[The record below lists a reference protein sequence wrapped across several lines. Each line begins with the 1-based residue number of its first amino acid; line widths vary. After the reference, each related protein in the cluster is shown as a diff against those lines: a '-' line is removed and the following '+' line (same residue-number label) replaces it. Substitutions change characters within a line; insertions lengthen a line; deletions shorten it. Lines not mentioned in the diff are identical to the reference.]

1 MKLNES
7 PHYFLYLGLGL
18 SLLLHLAIG
27 YPCFIKLRPHEKK
40 SPYPVTL
47 VSIQIAP
54 KAPEIQVPKPVFEN
68 PQPPP
73 VSAPQPPPKEKL
85 KSKPAVKPKPETK
98 SKTPSIAKH
107 PLADARQHKPA
118 QRQIPPDNNSRSN
131 QRHLEEE
138 AKKPVFGIT
147 PESTTQTGDPAFSVR
162 VGNTLMKGQEEAFTP
177 PEKVVHY
184 KVVPSFELS
193 SMPTYKT
200 KVEPQYPET
209 LKAAEVEGEVLLVVT
224 IDEHGKVLAVKVKR
238 SDHDL
243 FSKAAEAALKNCIF
257 KPGMQN
263 EMPVATII
271 DVPIKFVL
279 DE

>member
-1 MKLNES
+1 MKPNES
-7 PHYFLYLGLGL
+7 PYYFLYLGLGL
-18 SLLLHLAIG
+18 SLLLHLALG
-27 YPCFIKLRPHEKK
+27 YPFFIKIWPHEKK

-54 KAPEIQVPKPVFEN
+54 KAPETQTPKPVFEN

-73 VSAPQPPPKEKL
+73 KEKL
-85 KSKPAVKPKPETK
+85 KTKPAVKPKPEPK
-98 SKTPSIAKH
+98 PKTPPIAKH
-107 PLADARQHKPA
+107 PQQPLPDAPHKKPA
-118 QRQIPPDNNSRSN
+118 NHQIPADNNSRTN
-131 QRHLEEE
+131 QRPLEEE

-147 PESTTQTGDPAFSVR
+147 PESTSQTGDPAFSVR
-162 VGNTLMKGQEEAFTP
+162 VGNTLMKGQEESFTP
-177 PEKVVHY
+177 PEEVVHY
-184 KVVPSFELS
+184 KAVPSFELS

-209 LKAAEVEGEVLLVVT
+209 LKAAEVEGEVLLVAT
-224 IDEHGKVLAVKVKR
+224 IDEHGRVVAVKVKR

-243 FSKAAEAALKNCIF
+243 FSKAAEAALKNCVF